1 MSWLEGLKDELG
13 WSVEDA
19 ARQEINQGPRKGYK
33 ADREGKI
40 RRGFFEQIGD
50 AILGNDPELI
60 RQRAEEIY
68 TDNLK
73 KSTKGKDIT
82 DFRPDFEINSSTTQS
97 ELDDVHREVTRRQPL
112 ITQIKATGELGDKY
126 TLDELRNMDVDSLNA
141 VLKTARQRETVTDY
155 ANNPVIQQQLA
166 DARQDRI
173 TADKRF
179 NATQQLAIAQ
189 MGIAQQQQANQ
200 MQIAQMNNQLQM
212 RRQDSADRRADR
224 RDRQA
229 MIQQMMQG
237 LSTLGASIAI

>member
-40 RRGFFEQIGD
+40 KRGFFEQIGD
-50 AILGNDPELI
+50 TILGNDPELI

-73 KSTKGKDIT
+73 KSTKGKDVT
-82 DFRPDFEINSSTTQS
+82 DFRPSFELNSSTTKS
-97 ELDDVHREVTRRQPL
+97 ELDDVHREVMRRQPL

-126 TLDELRNMDVDSLNA
+126 TLDELRSMDVDSLTG
-141 VLKTARQRETVTDY
+141 VLKQARIKERDTDY
-155 ANNPVIQQQLA
+155 ATNPVTQQQIQQQNL
-166 DARQDRI
+166 
-173 TADKRF
+173 T
-179 NATQQLAIAQ
+179 NQ
-189 MGIAQQQQANQ
+189 MALSQMALSEQRASNQ
-200 MQIAQMNNQLQM
+200 MQIAMMDNQLE
-212 RRQDSADRRADR
+212 RRRMDMKESRLDRK
-224 RDRQA
+224 DRQA
-229 MIQQMMQG
+229 MIQQMMAG